1 MNKDVIE
8 KNYTILHCHSYIS
21 NAVTNIDSVSSPI
34 QLIDRAH
41 ELGMTSMALS
51 EHGSVMMWCKKK
63 LHMEELGMKYI
74 HAEEFYLTETL
85 CEKIRDNYHCLLIAK
100 NYDGVLELNKLSSK
114 SFNREDNSFY
124 YVPRIT
130 IEDVK
135 NTSDNIIVSTA
146 CFSGLINKA
155 PNEIKEDF
163 IKWMALHKHRC
174 YLEIQPHLSQEQIK
188 YNQYLYKLSQQ
199 YNIPLLMCT
208 DTHALNKTHTK
219 GRTILQKAKN
229 IHFEGED
236 EFYLEMLSYDE
247 VVNLCKAQNALPLE
261 VYLEA
266 IEETNRVA
274 AIIEPFELDYSY
286 KYPHLWGDNSEQ
298 VLRDKIAEGL
308 KRHKINTFPNYQEY
322 LDRIEYEMKAYIH
335 NGAIDFMLLMEDIV
349 SWCKTQDIQ
358 IGYGRGSVNGSVIAY
373 LLGITEM
380 DSIKHK
386 LNFERFMST
395 ERVSLSDIDTDLPPS
410 RIDEVK
416 EYVFNKHGLYC
427 SDIIT
432 FNTIALKGAIRDV
445 GRALEIPFD
454 EVGKICDSV
463 ETQEKELRKQYP
475 ELFEYVDIVNGCVVS
490 VGNHPS
496 GMVVA
501 PCSIDDHMGLF
512 TTSTDTV
519 PISQINMKEV
529 DLQNYVKL
537 DLLKL
542 NTIELIDKTCKLAGI
557 ECLTPDNID
566 VSDINVWNSIRDDTT
581 AIFQWESGSAQEYIK
596 KLLSDKTISR
606 LKEVQPDIDYITL
619 LSIGNGAIRPAG
631 ASYRDELANGIIKKT
646 GNKVIDD
653 FMKPTFG
660 YLIFQCQ
667 IIQFLHECCGYTMGE
682 ADVVRRHFSKKLG
695 TDKDI
700 PQIKD
705 GFIKTMAEKYN
716 MPKEEADKIII
727 DFLQVIIDASNYL
740 FSLNHSQPYSYEG
753 YVCGWLRYYYP
764 LQFLTVALN
773 INKNDE
779 EKTAALIAYA
789 HKEKIEIR
797 SPKFRRSKADYF
809 CDVKDNCIYR
819 GLGSIKHM
827 SADAAEDLYS
837 IRDMQ
842 FKNFIEVLYAIQ
854 ELPHK
859 PDSRQLNILI
869 KIGYFEEF
877 GKANALLKGVEI
889 FNKYYKC
896 ATIKLDKWIE
906 EGYSIE
912 QLAPYAEKI
921 TEKMARGLN
930 NKEIILS
937 ILRTSRMPKTSAF
950 DMCRW
955 QIELLG
961 YTTITDT
968 KASIYDYI
976 VTNIKETKYGTVYAK
991 IYNLHYGVEREYR
1004 CNRKYWSGLPL
1015 VVGDAIRVILEE
1027 KDKMKKNEAD
1037 NWVKT
1042 GEKITEIKCWKM
1054 LDNGTLV

>member
-1 MNKDVIE
+1 MLYE
-8 KNYTILHCHSYIS
+8 
-21 NAVTNIDSVSSPI
+21 NID
-34 QLIDRAH
+34 
-41 ELGMTSMALS
+41 
-51 EHGSVMMWCKKK
+51 
-63 LHMEELGMKYI
+63 
-74 HAEEFYLTETL
+74 
-85 CEKIRDNYHCLLIAK
+85 
-100 NYDGVLELNKLSSK
+100 
-114 SFNREDNSFY
+114 
-124 YVPRIT
+124 
-130 IEDVK
+130 
-135 NTSDNIIVSTA
+135 NTNTA
-146 CFSGLINKA
+146 QA
-155 PNEIKEDF
+155 
-163 IKWMALHKHRC
+163 
-174 YLEIQPHLSQEQIK
+174 Y
-188 YNQYLYKLSQQ
+188 
-199 YNIPLLMCT
+199 
-208 DTHALNKTHTK
+208 
-219 GRTILQKAKN
+219 
-229 IHFEGED
+229 
-236 EFYLEMLSYDE
+236 
-247 VVNLCKAQNALPLE
+247 
-261 VYLEA
+261 
-266 IEETNRVA
+266 
-274 AIIEPFELDYSY
+274 
-286 KYPHLWGDNSEQ
+286 
-298 VLRDKIAEGL
+298 L
-308 KRHKINTFPNYQEY
+308 KR
-322 LDRIEYEMKAYIH
+322 
-335 NGAIDFMLLMEDIV
+335 
-349 SWCKTQDIQ
+349 
-358 IGYGRGSVNGSVIAY
+358 
-373 LLGITEM
+373 
-380 DSIKHK
+380 
-386 LNFERFMST
+386 
-395 ERVSLSDIDTDLPPS
+395 
-410 RIDEVK
+410 
-416 EYVFNKHGLYC
+416 
-427 SDIIT
+427 
-432 FNTIALKGAIRDV
+432 
-445 GRALEIPFD
+445 
-454 EVGKICDSV
+454 
-463 ETQEKELRKQYP
+463 
-475 ELFEYVDIVNGCVVS
+475 
-490 VGNHPS
+490 
-496 GMVVA
+496 
-501 PCSIDDHMGLF
+501 
-512 TTSTDTV
+512 
-519 PISQINMKEV
+519 
-529 DLQNYVKL
+529 
-537 DLLKL
+537 
-542 NTIELIDKTCKLAGI
+542 
-557 ECLTPDNID
+557 
-566 VSDINVWNSIRDDTT
+566 
-581 AIFQWESGSAQEYIK
+581 
-596 KLLSDKTISR
+596 LLSDKTISK
-606 LKEVQPDIDYITL
+606 LKKVQPNIDYITL
-619 LSIGNGAIRPAG
+619 LSMGNGAIRPAG
-631 ASYRDELANGIIKKT
+631 ESYREELANGDVRTYDNPAI
-646 GNKVIDD
+646 NE
-653 FMKPTFG
+653 FMSSTFG
-660 YLIFQCQ
+660 FLIFQEQ
-667 IIQFLHECCGYTMGE
+667 IIGFLNKYCGFSMGE
-682 ADVVRRHFSKKLG
+682 ADVVRRNFSKKLG
-695 TDKDI
+695 TEGDI
-700 PQIKD
+700 EKIKA
-705 GFIKTMAEKYN
+705 GFIKTMKEKYDMPQKEAEKN
-716 MPKEEADKIII
+716 IVS
-727 DFLQVIIDASNYL
+727 FLKVIEDASNYL